1 MRQATARIRCDSLR
15 DVEPLDHVLWQKV
28 KIREIGKVVT
38 GMTPPTKHQAYYG
51 DDYLFVTPSDLDF
64 DSYIVSKTER
74 CISKQGYEKYSN
86 RFIPAMSTMYTCIG
100 STIGKIGLCRETVL
114 TNQQINSII
123 PNDVHDAKFV
133 YYLMRSQTNE
143 IRALNAGC
151 AVPIINKG
159 DFENIDVLLPPLP
172 IQRRIADIL
181 SAYDDL
187 IENNRR
193 RIAILEETARLTY
206 RKWFGG
212 VMKSDGGMRHETID
226 EPEVG
231 REARDARRVSSLAS
245 HARVMRLMSH
255 AHPRTA
261 TLGEICREVRRGVSP
276 DAIAPDTPYIGLEHM
291 PRRSISLCEWESA
304 QKVTSTKLAF
314 EAGDILFGK
323 IRPYFHK
330 VGITFVDGVASSD
343 AIVIKPLR
351 HELHAYVL
359 MTVSSDAFV
368 AAASQGMKEG
378 SKMPRADWKQL
389 LNYSVAMPGD
399 DTLAEFNKVLNPIL
413 EQLKTLCFSIR
424 NLAAARDMLLPRLM
438 KGDAA

>member
-1 MRQATARIRCDSLR
+1 MRQTTARIRCDSLR
-15 DVEPLDHVLWQKV
+15 DVEPSDHVLWQKV

-159 DFENIDVLLPPLP
+159 DFENIDVHLPPLP
-172 IQRRIADIL
+172 VQRRIADIL

-206 RKWFGG
+206 RKWFNENSSLTASVRIGEFIELQNG
-212 VMKSDGGMRHETID
+212 FAFKSNTFVEAGQYKIITIKNVKDVIVDSGNVAFVNRIPERMPIHCRIHPRDILLSLTGNVGRVSIAIDHDGLLNQRVAKVKSDFPWCSLLFLTSNESFSLMNNLAVGAAQQNLSPVKLCD
-226 EPEVG
+226 EFVEMPI
-231 REARDARRVSSLAS
+231 RVKMAQIEKLVAPLFDQIVLLAQQN
-245 HARVMRLMSH
+245 
-255 AHPRTA
+255 TA
-261 TLGEICREVRRGVSP
+261 
-276 DAIAPDTPYIGLEHM
+276 
-291 PRRSISLCEWESA
+291 
-304 QKVTSTKLAF
+304 
-314 EAGDILFGK
+314 
-323 IRPYFHK
+323 
-330 VGITFVDGVASSD
+330 
-343 AIVIKPLR
+343 
-351 HELHAYVL
+351 
-359 MTVSSDAFV
+359 
-368 AAASQGMKEG
+368 
-378 SKMPRADWKQL
+378 
-389 LNYSVAMPGD
+389 
-399 DTLAEFNKVLNPIL
+399 
-413 EQLKTLCFSIR
+413 
-424 NLAAARDMLLPRLM
+424 LAAARDMLLPRLM
-438 KGDAA
+438 KGQPCFSSL